1 MANNEISMI
10 MAQLTRLEAKMDMMS
25 TSLNRVN
32 ERLSKLETQM
42 AGQEEVNKRVDE
54 LWSLRNQG
62 VGVKEAVAW
71 LVPTLIAVVSLYN
84 SFHG

>member
-10 MAQLTRLEAKMDMMS
+10 MAQLMRLEAKMDTMS
-25 TSLNRVN
+25 TALNRVN

-54 LWSLRNQG
+54 LWSLRNRG
-62 VGVKEAVAW
+62 MGVKESVAW
-71 LVPTLIAVVSLYN
+71 LIPTLMAAASLYN
-84 SFHG
+84 SF

>member
-10 MAQLTRLEAKMDMMS
+10 MAQLMRLEAKMDTMS
-25 TSLNRVN
+25 TALNRVN

-54 LWSLRNQG
+54 LWSLRNRG
-62 VGVKEAVAW
+62 MGVKESVAW
-71 LVPTLIAVVSLYN
+71 LIPTLMAAASLY
-84 SFHG
+84 FH

>member
-10 MAQLTRLEAKMDMMS
+10 MAQLMRLEAKMDMMS
-25 TSLNRVN
+25 TALNRVN

-54 LWSLRNQG
+54 LWSLRNRG
-62 VGVKEAVAW
+62 MGVKESVAW
-71 LVPTLIAVVSLYN
+71 LIPTLMAVASLYN
-84 SFHG
+84 SFH

>member
-10 MAQLTRLEAKMDMMS
+10 MAQLMRLEAKMDTMS
-25 TSLNRVN
+25 TALNRVN

-54 LWSLRNQG
+54 LWSLRNRG
-62 VGVKEAVAW
+62 MGVKESVAW
-71 LVPTLIAVVSLYN
+71 LIPTLMAVASLYN
-84 SFHG
+84 SFH

>member
-10 MAQLTRLEAKMDMMS
+10 MAQLMRLEAKMDTMS
-25 TSLNRVN
+25 TALNRVN

-54 LWSLRNQG
+54 LWSLRNRG
-62 VGVKEAVAW
+62 MGVKESVAW
-71 LVPTLIAVVSLYN
+71 LIPTLMAAASLYN
-84 SFHG
+84 SFH

>member
-10 MAQLTRLEAKMDMMS
+10 MTQLMRLEAKMDTMS
-25 TSLNRVN
+25 TALNRVN

-54 LWSLRNQG
+54 LWSLRNRG
-62 VGVKEAVAW
+62 MGVKESVAW
-71 LVPTLIAVVSLYN
+71 LIPTLMAAASLYN
-84 SFHG
+84 SFH

>member
-10 MAQLTRLEAKMDMMS
+10 MAQLMRLEAKMDTMS
-25 TSLNRVN
+25 TALNRVN

-54 LWSLRNQG
+54 LWSLRHRG
-62 VGVKEAVAW
+62 MGVKESVAW
-71 LVPTLIAVVSLYN
+71 LIPTLMAVASLYN
-84 SFHG
+84 SFH